1 MPKKITKK
9 KTWIGTFVFEDK
21 RKPKLIP
28 NKKTWLE
35 LLIYKLSKKIEL
47 VLANLK

>member
-1 MPKKITKK
+1 MFLEKLMPKKITK
-9 KTWIGTFVFEDK
+9 
-21 RKPKLIP
+21 
-28 NKKTWLE
+28 KKTWLE